1 MMKKKKSI
9 PKSNDER
16 HPGRQELCVLKSLIG
31 HRAAETVL
39 SRYSL
44 TELLRTDRKSLM
56 DVRYMGPSRANII
69 LALPRLLEI
78 VSTPRTGDRII
89 SCSRDIFELFRF
101 KAGIR
106 EQEHFVVLALNS
118 RNRIISEE
126 TTAVG
131 SVNTVHVS
139 PADILKSA
147 IRHAAA
153 SIVCLHNHPS
163 GDPTPSTDDRSL
175 TDRIARA
182 SSLMGIRFLD
192 HLVITVSSYY
202 SFSDSGEI

>member
-1 MMKKKKSI
+1 MISKKAIRKSV
-9 PKSNDER
+9 NRGE
-16 HPGRQELCVLKSLIG
+16 PG
-31 HRAAETVL
+31 TVEW
-39 SRYSL
+39 
-44 TELLRTDRKSLM
+44 ELLRFLIGPRAAKEALNLYSLGDLLRADRKSLM
-56 DVRYMGPSRANII
+56 QILHMGPVRADTI
-69 LALPRLLEI
+69 LALPRLLEL
-78 VSTPRTGDRII
+78 VSTPRTGEKII
-89 SCSRDIFELFRF
+89 SCSRDIFDLFRF
-101 KAGIR
+101 STGIR

-118 RNRIISEE
+118 RNRIISKE

-131 SVNTVHVS
+131 SVNTVNVS
-139 PADILKSA
+139 PADILKPA

-153 SIVCLHNHPS
+153 SIICMHNHPS

-202 SFSDSGEI
+202 SFSDSGEL

>member
-1 MMKKKKSI
+1 MKRKKAI
-9 PKSNDER
+9 LMSNNER
-16 HPGRQELCVLKSLIG
+16 QPEMRELGVLRSFIG
-31 HRAAETVL
+31 HRAAEAVL
-39 SRYSL
+39 TRYSMA
-44 TELLRTDRKSLM
+44 ELLRADRKSLM
-56 DVRYMGPSRANII
+56 EVRFMGPSKANAI
-69 LALPRLLEI
+69 LALPRLLDL
-78 VSTPRTGDRII
+78 VSVPRTGGRVI

-101 KAGIR
+101 SAGIR

-118 RNRIISEE
+118 RNRIIYEE

-139 PADILKSA
+139 PADILKPA

-153 SIVCLHNHPS
+153 SIICMHNHPS
-163 GDPTPSTDDRSL
+163 GDPAPSADDRSL

-182 SSLMGIRFLD
+182 SILMGIRFLD